1 MRRSD
6 LIFGE
11 AIRIIA
17 ENYSVPLWAKDLSP
31 FEVLVS
37 TILSQATERRG
48 NIKAFENLKDK
59 FEMTP
64 ESFLQADVAEL
75 AECIRPAGLH
85 RAKASKLKRLA
96 AVLLDQY
103 EGDLMK
109 ILRLPEGEAR
119 ERLMELPG
127 VGPKTADVL
136 LNFVAGR
143 DVFPVDTHI
152 IRIARRLGMVDKK
165 ASYDEIK
172 AAFEK
177 VIPAGEKRRVHLALI
192 EFGRNVCGAR
202 PRCEACPIFSF
213 CEK

>member
-1 MRRSD
+1 M
-6 LIFGE
+6 IK
-11 AIRIIA
+11 IIA
-17 ENYSVPLWAKDLSP
+17 QNYCVRPWSKNLSP
-31 FEVLVS
+31 FEVIVS

-64 ESFLQADVAEL
+64 ESFLQADITEL

-85 RAKASKLKRLA
+85 SAKASKLKRLA
-96 AVLLDQY
+96 EVLLHQY

-109 ILRLPEGEAR
+109 ILRLPEDEAR
-119 ERLMELPG
+119 KELMKLPG

-152 IRIARRLGMVDKK
+152 IRIARRLGMVGRK

-172 AAFEK
+172 KAFER
-177 VIPAGEKRRVHLALI
+177 VIPAGERRRVHLALI
-192 EFGRNVCGAR
+192 EFGRNVCRAR

-213 CEK
+213 CGKLGL